1 MFTEWATHSIII
13 PERLAMLEKLAKSL
27 PLAMTFAALRCSA
40 FVEVVL
46 RVLHDNG
53 ELERH
58 VAAWDD
64 AVVAAAAT
72 LAGSTIA
79 REDQPSL
86 AQLAQATY
94 ATKKGTI
101 LCMRSMFREALKVVA
116 DEDTSL
122 DAGTGVKKHKRTATA
137 AKLSSVLPEAGDA
150 SIVYDTSAVPAASAA
165 FKNGACLP
173 PLLAF
178 NLKFVRADP
187 LPCDMQRFKS
197 PSAPILLHSQPVY
210 RVASRKN

>member
-1 MFTEWATHSIII
+1 MFTQWTSHSIII

-64 AVVAAAAT
+64 AAVAAAAT
-72 LAGSTIA
+72 LAGSTTA
-79 REDQPSL
+79 REEQPSL
-86 AQLAQATY
+86 PQLAQATY

-101 LCMRSMFREALKVVA
+101 LCMRSMFRQALKVVS
-116 DEDTSL
+116 DDTAL
-122 DAGTGVKKHKRTATA
+122 DASAGAGVKKQRRTATA

-173 PLLAF
+173 PLTVVLCAG
-178 NLKFVRADP
+178 
-187 LPCDMQRFKS
+187 
-197 PSAPILLHSQPVY
+197 
-210 RVASRKN
+210 